1 MAADSNSIARRS
13 ARISYISTIIGI
25 SLVLFMLGLVGWS
38 VLIAK
43 KVTKKT
49 RESIRIDVF
58 FRENV
63 RDADMLQLEKTL
75 AAETYVRSSR
85 FVSKEE
91 ALKITAEILE
101 DANLIDPLDNY
112 NPINASVEIYLK
124 EEYTTPDSVKKIADN
139 LMAQYGNQNAAGGNL
154 INRVSYDEAMF
165 MTINEN
171 SSLLVYIVIGF
182 SMLLLVVAIALIN
195 NTIRLS
201 IYSKRFLIR
210 TMQLVGAS
218 ESFIRRPFMLKA
230 LLQGLIAA
238 VIAHGLILA
247 LLNYAGSWW
256 SDLHEPQDLPML
268 LGLFGAI
275 TLLGVLISW
284 ISTYFALWKYL
295 RIKSDYLY

>member
-1 MAADSNSIARRS
+1 MAGDSNSIARRS

-43 KVTKKT
+43 KVSKKT
-49 RESIRIDVF
+49 KESIRIDVF

-75 AAETYVRSSR
+75 AAEPFVRSSR

-91 ALKITAEILE
+91 ALEITAKILE
-101 DANLIDPLDNY
+101 DENLTDPLDNY
-112 NPINASVEIYLK
+112 NPLNPSIEIYLK
-124 EEYTTPDSVKKIADN
+124 EEYTVPDSVQKIADQ
-139 LMAQYGNQNAAGGNL
+139 LMVRYGNQNSAGGNL
-154 INRVSYDEAMF
+154 INKVSYDESMF
-165 MTINEN
+165 LSINEN
-171 SSLLVYIVIGF
+171 SSLLLYIVLGF
-182 SMLLLVVAIALIN
+182 SALLLVVAIALIN

-218 ESFIRRPFMLKA
+218 EGFIRRPFMWKA
-230 LLQGLIAA
+230 LLQGVVAA
-238 VIAHGLILA
+238 FIAHGLIL
-247 LLNYAGSWW
+247 LILNYAGSWW

-275 TLLGVLISW
+275 TVLGILISW
-284 ISTYFALWKYL
+284 ISTYFAIWKYL
-295 RIKSDYLY
+295 RIKSEHLH